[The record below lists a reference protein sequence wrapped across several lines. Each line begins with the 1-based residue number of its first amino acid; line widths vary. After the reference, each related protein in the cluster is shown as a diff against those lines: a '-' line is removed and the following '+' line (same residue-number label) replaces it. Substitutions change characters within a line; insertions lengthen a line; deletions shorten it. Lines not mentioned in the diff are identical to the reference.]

1 MYRLLEDDAL
11 INRMG
16 FNNMGMNKA
25 LWNLRRH
32 AYTIPV
38 GLNVGV
44 NKTTPYES
52 VIKIILKSS
61 MRLKQMYHFSL

>member
-16 FNNMGMNKA
+16 FNNIGMNKA

-44 NKTTPYES
+44 NKRHLTKS

-61 MRLKQMYHFSL
+61 MHLKQMYHFSL

>member
-1 MYRLLEDDAL
+1 
-11 INRMG
+11 
-16 FNNMGMNKA
+16 MNKA

-44 NKTTPYES
+44 NKTTPYED

-61 MRLKQMYHFSL
+61 MHLKQMYHFSL